1 MFFVCGSGWPR
12 SLHLRFRWIMQP
24 SLLLG
29 LKSHKQWFWWSLHAK
44 YVKDSCSQHERC
56 DTRTWYD
63 WYVCWLHKITNDAV
77 LGDYCVDIFQWRF
90 AEEGH
95 VSASWHWRCL
105 CPQLCQRLKICTSR
119 PQCLN
124 RLLWWK
130 SFMFAWNA
138 QGGIPTGA
146 GLVMSCCL
154 RDAKKW
160 CKRDLVHSLS
170 MTSKLYACFQL
181 FSNAFCQGG
190 NAYCNFSA
198 VSALKRTVEIN
209 SQSRSSSVVVTAATS
224 EGASCKAQRL
234 AAAHHVLHSQ
244 TYCRLQVW
252 PVFMCR

>member
-1 MFFVCGSGWPR
+1 MEIRRGRPCIGLVTLKMPVSTTLPKVKDLHQPTTMPQPTPLVEEFHVCMERTGRNPDWSR
-12 SLHLRFRWIMQP
+12 SRHV
-24 SLLLG
+24 LLL
-29 LKSHKQWFWWSLHAK
+29 
-44 YVKDSCSQHERC
+44 
-56 DTRTWYD
+56 
-63 WYVCWLHKITNDAV
+63 
-77 LGDYCVDIFQWRF
+77 
-90 AEEGH
+90 EG
-95 VSASWHWRCL
+95 C
-105 CPQLCQRLKICTSR
+105 
-119 PQCLN
+119 
-124 RLLWWK
+124 
-130 SFMFAWNA
+130 
-138 QGGIPTGA
+138 
-146 GLVMSCCL
+146 
-154 RDAKKW
+154 KKW